1 MYNAYPNL
9 LCARYCAR
17 FFQRI
22 LLLLLTTKI
31 GVIMNPELRM
41 RKRKLRVKPVHGYTS
56 SKWQR
61 QGSHSLCLTSKPI
74 LFTGSLKLHV
84 SFYPTARREEE
95 THKEK
100 IISWFNNSKKEI
112 LTSQQAALQSFLNA
126 QLSHIFTLILSEYIK
141 YCIPDF
147 NLMQG
152 FP

>member
-1 MYNAYPNL
+1 MLIQNL

-95 THKEK
+95 TQRKNYFM
-100 IISWFNNSKKEI
+100 I
-112 LTSQQAALQSFLNA
+112 QQL
-126 QLSHIFTLILSEYIK
+126 
-141 YCIPDF
+141 
-147 NLMQG
+147 
-152 FP
+152 